1 MPLHRLI
8 AIATLTVLLAIT
20 TAIAQ
25 TTTTVEKDVPY
36 VPTNER
42 VVQEMLK
49 VAKVTKNDLLYD
61 LGCGDGR
68 IVITAAKQYG
78 ARGIGIDI
86 DPERIKEAE
95 ENARIAG
102 VSDRVTFMQG
112 DLFKADIRDATV
124 VTMYLL
130 PAVNMK
136 LRPKLLGDLR
146 PGTRIVSHNYDLGD
160 WAPRQKLRVNV
171 GSVEHDV
178 YFWVVPQRTGRAQQ

>member
-1 MPLHRLI
+1 
-8 AIATLTVLLAIT
+8 
-20 TAIAQ
+20 
-25 TTTTVEKDVPY
+25 
-36 VPTNER
+36 
-42 VVQEMLK
+42 
-49 VAKVTKNDLLYD
+49 
-61 LGCGDGR
+61 
-68 IVITAAKQYG
+68 VITAAKQYG

>member
-49 VAKVTKNDLLYD
+49 VAKVTKNDLVYD

>member
-49 VAKVTKNDLLYD
+49 VAKVTKNDLVYD

-136 LRPKLLGDLR
+136 LRPKLLGELR

>member
-1 MPLHRLI
+1 MPLHRPI
-8 AIATLTVLLAIT
+8 AIALLTMLLALT
-20 TAIAQ
+20 SAIAQ

-49 VAKVTKNDLLYD
+49 VAKVTKDDLVYD

-86 DPERIKEAE
+86 DPDRIKEAE
-95 ENARIAG
+95 ENAREAG
-102 VSDRVTFMQG
+102 VSDRVKFIQG
-112 DLFKADIRDATV
+112 DLFTADIRDATV

-160 WAPRQKLRVNV
+160 WEPLRKLRVNV

-178 YFWVVPQRTGRAQQ
+178 YFWVVPKRAARMRQ